1 MQFKN
6 TSKDY
11 VIRLELDEKFSETL
25 LSFCEKESIKSAHFT
40 AIGAVEQVELAFY
53 DLPTKT
59 YSFRHFESPME
70 LVSMTG
76 NISLVDGQ
84 PFIHAHGVFSD
95 KQFATVGGHVK
106 DLVVGPTIEI
116 FLAPIDE
123 KIERKMNDEV
133 GLKLLDLD

>member
-1 MQFKN
+1 MQIKN
-6 TSKDY
+6 TSKGY
-11 VIRLELDEKFSETL
+11 IIRLELGEKFNDVFITFCKSENV
-25 LSFCEKESIKSAHFT
+25 SSAYFT

-70 LVSMTG
+70 LVGMTG

-84 PFIHAHGVFSD
+84 PFIYAHGVFSD
-95 KQFATVGGHVK
+95 KQFVTVGGHVK

>member
-1 MQFKN
+1 
-6 TSKDY
+6 
-11 VIRLELDEKFSETL
+11 
-25 LSFCEKESIKSAHFT
+25 
-40 AIGAVEQVELAFY
+40 
-53 DLPTKT
+53 
-59 YSFRHFESPME
+59 ME
-70 LVSMTG
+70 LVGMTG

-95 KQFATVGGHVK
+95 KEFATVGGHVK

>member
-1 MQFKN
+1 MQQEY
-6 TSKDY
+6 T
-11 VIRLELDEKFSETL
+11 IRMELGEKFVETFT
-25 LSFCEKESIKSAHFT
+25 SFCESKGIGTAHFT
-40 AIGAVEQVELAFY
+40 ALGAAEEVELGFY

-59 YSFRHFESPME
+59 YSFRLFESPME

-95 KQFATVGGHVK
+95 KEFKTVEGHVK

-116 FLAPIDE
+116 FLTPMDLE
-123 KIERKMNDEV
+123 IERKMNDRV
-133 GLKLLDLD
+133 GLKLLDLE